1 MVNIGNGPYVIDNFL
16 KEDILSSVNN
26 IFKTT
31 GWQYCNQAS
40 PESFSKFWIQKY
52 YHNSSP
58 HEKTESKA
66 ELNRNIHV
74 LNNVIFNQIKKV
86 FKREL
91 LLLRVHA
98 NGQTYGQDG
107 DWHEDVG
114 VGYNSNTYS
123 CIIYMTPNINN
134 ENAYTYGGC
143 TQIKIDKS
151 ILSIEP
157 VYNRAVIFKSINSHR
172 GLCFNREITDLRISL
187 SFIFDV
193 L

>member
-16 KEDILSSVNN
+16 KEDILNNVN
-26 IFKTT
+26 IILKTT
-31 GWQYCNQAS
+31 GWDYSNQAYKG
-40 PESFSKFWIQKY
+40 SFNRFWIQKY
-52 YHNSSP
+52 YYNSSP
-58 HEKTESKA
+58 YEKPDSKA

-74 LNNVIFNQIKKV
+74 INNVIFNQIKKV

-91 LLLRVHA
+91 LLKRVHA

-107 DWHEDVG
+107 DWHEDDE
-114 VGYNSNTYS
+114 YNSNSYS
-123 CIIYMTPNINN
+123 CIIYMSPNINN
-134 ENAYTYGGC
+134 ENAYKYGGC

-157 VYNRAVIFKSINSHR
+157 IYNRAVIFKSINSHR
-172 GLCFNREITDLRISL
+172 ALCFNREITDLRMSL
-187 SFIFDV
+187 SFIFDI